1 MHKSPYPALIL
12 TFLIFV
18 MNVWTVL
25 ANLVKVIECRKH
37 LENMKVQQKTYRES
51 LEIMLDLEF

>member
-37 LENMKVQQKTYRES
+37 LENMKIQQKTYRES